1 MYQSAAINLGAYC
14 NATCGHCCF
23 SCSPET
29 KDTIGNEKL
38 MKLVEKIASDEKIS
52 WIGFT
57 GGEVFMQRKLLETLL
72 AIVHKHGK
80 TSTVISNGF
89 WGNSASRIEKNFY
102 LMDKYNVTGLTI
114 SHDEFHAPFVPT
126 ESVKNILAYSVNYPE
141 IKIYL
146 NMATKKNDEKNNEI
160 IKQLGDSVLGISIT
174 KFPLLKVGSS
184 ENIDDKY
191 FMNTVSLDND
201 VQLQCPGFEISYH
214 FDGNVYPCC
223 SPVVF
228 DTALTLTDTE
238 LAANEVQS
246 FGTSVE
252 KLNSNILFYVMR
264 KEGFRWFVDVI
275 KQNKEFDYIDLDGNI
290 PSVCGLCHLIFKEE
304 ETIKLL
310 TPYLR
315 AYYEQMV

>member
-1 MYQSAAINLGAYC
+1 MYQSVAINLGAYC
-14 NATCGHCCF
+14 NATCAHCCF

-38 MKLVEKIASDEKIS
+38 IKLVETIVSDEQIRS
-52 WIGFT
+52 IGFT
-57 GGEVFMQRKLLETLL
+57 GGEVFMQRKLLQTLL
-72 AIVHKHGK
+72 EIVHKNGK
-80 TSTVISNGF
+80 SSTIISNGF
-89 WGNSASRIEKNFY
+89 WGSSVSRIEKNFQ
-102 LMDKYNVTGLTI
+102 LMKKYNVTGLTI

-126 ESVKNILAYSVNYPE
+126 TSVKNILTHSKNYPE

-160 IKQLGDSVLGISIT
+160 IKQLGDSVLGIAVT

-184 ENIDDKY
+184 ENIDDKH
-191 FMNTVSLDND
+191 FMNLVSLEND
-201 VQLQCPGFEISYH
+201 AHLQCPGFEISYH

-228 DTALTLTDTE
+228 DTALKLTDGE
-238 LAANEVQS
+238 LGKNDVQS
-246 FGTSVE
+246 FGRSIE

-264 KEGFRWFVDVI
+264 KEGFKWFVDII
-275 KQNKEFDYIDLDGNI
+275 KRNKEFDYINLDMNI
-290 PSVCGLCHLIFKEE
+290 PSVCGLCHLIFKEQK
-304 ETIKLL
+304 TIELL